1 MRGPTSPGA
10 AQPGTHG
17 DDGFDTAH
25 LRPGACGRAPAMT
38 CPPTARKEE
47 QAVGIDWRPTMA
59 RAHHVSY
66 EPGTREEHMITL
78 DDKQVE
84 EVFGLMK
91 HSDSVELKLTVVDS
105 AIRSTADAL
114 GMDPLRA
121 EIRQVVFFDT
131 PDLTLSKAGVV
142 VRARRIQ
149 GGAGDTVI
157 KLRPVN
163 PQTLPPDVRQSASV
177 KIEVDTMPKG
187 FVCSASMKG
196 KTTAD
201 DVRAVVLKQ
210 MKTRDLFT
218 KEQRAFYKANAP
230 EGLKMSHLSV
240 LGPINLLKLEFVP
253 DGVKRKFVAEL
264 WMYPDGS
271 RILELSTKATPD
283 DAFHI
288 AAETREFLKK
298 KGLDLTAEQQPKT
311 NRALKHF
318 TDLLKNVQAGD

>member
-1 MRGPTSPGA
+1 MN
-10 AQPGTHG
+10 
-17 DDGFDTAH
+17 
-25 LRPGACGRAPAMT
+25 
-38 CPPTARKEE
+38 
-47 QAVGIDWRPTMA
+47 
-59 RAHHVSY
+59 
-66 EPGTREEHMITL
+66 TL
-78 DDKQVE
+78 NDKQVE
-84 EVFGLMK
+84 EVLGLMK

-114 GMDPLRA
+114 GMDPLQA

-131 PDLTLSKAGVV
+131 PDLTLSKAGLV

-149 GGAGDTVI
+149 GGGGDTVI

-163 PQTLPPDVRQSASV
+163 PETLSPEVRQSTSV
-177 KIEVDTMPKG
+177 KVEVDTMPKG

-201 DVRAVVLKQ
+201 DVRAVVLNK

-230 EGLKMSHLSV
+230 DGLKLSQLSV
-240 LGPINLLKLEFVP
+240 LGPITLMKLEFNP

-271 RILELSTKATPD
+271 RILELSTKAARG
-283 DAFHI
+283 DAFRV
-288 AAETREFLKK
+288 AAETRDFLEK

-318 TDLLKNVQAGD
+318 TDLLKKVGAGK

>member
-1 MRGPTSPGA
+1 MS
-10 AQPGTHG
+10 
-17 DDGFDTAH
+17 
-25 LRPGACGRAPAMT
+25 
-38 CPPTARKEE
+38 
-47 QAVGIDWRPTMA
+47 
-59 RAHHVSY
+59 
-66 EPGTREEHMITL
+66 TL
-78 DDKQVE
+78 NNKQVE

-91 HSDSVELKLTVVDS
+91 HSDSVELKLTVADT
-105 AIRSTADAL
+105 AIRSTAEAL
-114 GMDPLRA
+114 GMDPLQA
-121 EIRQVVFFDT
+121 ELRQVVFFDT

-149 GGAGDTVI
+149 GGGGDTVI

-163 PQTLPPDVRQSASV
+163 PEHLPPEVRQSTSV
-177 KIEVDTMPKG
+177 KVEVDTMPKG

-201 DVRAVVLKQ
+201 DVRQVILKK

-218 KEQRAFYKANAP
+218 KEQRAFYKAHAP
-230 EGLKMSHLSV
+230 DGLKLSQLSV
-240 LGPINLLKLEFVP
+240 LGPINLMKLEFDP

-271 RILELSTKATPD
+271 RILELSTKASAE

-288 AAETREFLKK
+288 AAETRDFLKK

-318 TDLLKNVQAGD
+318 TDLLKKVRAQS

>member
-1 MRGPTSPGA
+1 MRTLN
-10 AQPGTHG
+10 
-17 DDGFDTAH
+17 DK
-25 LRPGACGRAPAMT
+25 RV
-38 CPPTARKEE
+38 E
-47 QAVGIDWRPTMA
+47 Q
-59 RAHHVSY
+59 
-66 EPGTREEHMITL
+66 L
-78 DDKQVE
+78 
-84 EVFGLMK
+84 FGLMK
-91 HSDSVELKLTVVDS
+91 QSDSVELKLTVVDS

-114 GMDPLRA
+114 GMDPLKA

-131 PDLTLSKAGVV
+131 PDLTLSKSGVV

-149 GGAGDTVI
+149 GGGGDTVI
-157 KLRPVN
+157 KLRPVG
-163 PQTLPPDVRQSASV
+163 PETLSPEVRQSTSV
-177 KIEVDTMPKG
+177 KVEVDTMPKG

-201 DVRAVVLKQ
+201 DVRAVILKK

-230 EGLKMSHLSV
+230 EGLKLSQLSV
-240 LGPINLLKLEFVP
+240 LGPINLLKLEFTP

-288 AAETREFLKK
+288 ATETRAFLQK

-318 TDLLKNVQAGD
+318 TDLLKKVGAGN